1 MARPR
6 RRWSRAVSVVVAV
19 VAALGVVAAPAAGST
34 GRAAASAPAP
44 AAAQAPDA
52 GTLREGAVPVLAY
65 YYIWYDPTTWDTKK
79 SDLPK
84 LGKYSSDDTRV
95 MRQQVE
101 WAKQAGIDGF
111 IVSWKETPQLDR
123 RLEKLVEVARA
134 EDFKL
139 AIIYQGLDYS
149 RNPLPGGAPRVAQDL
164 DWFTLHYGNDPVFHI
179 FSKPLVIWSGT
190 WEFSPTDIAL
200 VTAPRRSNLLILASE
215 RNVDGYS
222 RLADSVD
229 GNAYYWSSVNP
240 RTYKGYV
247 SKLVEMGR
255 AAQAHGGLWIAPAAP
270 GFDARKIGGSTVVP
284 RDEGKTL
291 DEEITAAFASKPDAL
306 GLISWNEFSE
316 SSYIE
321 PSQNYGFTYLNAV
334 GERLGDGPPVVDP
347 SALAGSHT
355 KSDTTDSSSPGK
367 GFPLGVVVLPAF
379 VLFFVVTLVVAARR
393 GRPRGGHD
401 GGSGGD
407 QGGGEGGGG
416 SPHGGHRP
424 PPPEGS
430 RRARR
435 EARRRFPAGITGFR
449 IGTRPA
455 PPRPPAGPTDPRREP
470 VPAGAPT
477 APRSSED
484 EPAPASVARQP

>member
-44 AAAQAPDA
+44 AAAQGPDA

-139 AIIYQGLDYS
+139 A
-149 RNPLPGGAPRVAQDL
+149 N
-164 DWFTLHYGNDPVFHI
+164 
-179 FSKPLVIWSGT
+179 
-190 WEFSPTDIAL
+190 IAL

-470 VPAGAPT
+470 VPAGART